1 MKEDKIMMK
10 NTKKNWTIAIA
21 LMAAVTAGN
30 VATNKALIAKSDNE
44 FDAQEK
50 VMKNNLVWTVI
61 GAIAGTVLHYTVI
74 DR

>member
-1 MKEDKIMMK
+1 MMK
-10 NTKKNWTIAIA
+10 NTKKNWTIAIT

>member
-1 MKEDKIMMK
+1 MMK

-50 VMKNNLVWTVI
+50 VMKSNLVWTVI

>member
-1 MKEDKIMMK
+1 MMK

-50 VMKNNLVWTVI
+50 VMKSNLVWTVI
-61 GAIAGTVLHYTVI
+61 GMVAGTVLHYTVI